1 MAIVKRKKINE
12 LKFNL
17 THGAV
22 PQVHIEDI
30 MQQFSVSIAN
40 TLNIKTVL
48 NKAQNLCQ
56 TLIYLAILHLI
67 VVSNLERILQ
77 IEFNLKICIPPF
89 IDKTVFWLQCH
100 CVLQCICAFVLNTVR
115 CSGFI
120 LIVCK
125 LHRVGFLSFIVH

>member
-1 MAIVKRKKINE
+1 M
-12 LKFNL
+12 
-17 THGAV
+17 
-22 PQVHIEDI
+22 
-30 MQQFSVSIAN
+30 SIAN

-48 NKAQNLCQ
+48 NKSQDLCQ

-67 VVSNLERILQ
+67 VVSNLESKLQ

-89 IDKTVFWLQCH
+89 IDNTVSWLQCH
-100 CVLQCICAFVLNTVR
+100 CVLQCISASVLNTVR
-115 CSGFI
+115 CFGVI